1 MHKLFVKDRSGE
13 LLNQSA
19 SRGERPLVV
28 PSLRNIQKAG
38 KEEKSLTSACDGLKR
53 KSFNLFRKFGNR

>member
-1 MHKLFVKDRSGE
+1 MNNFPFDNINFLHKLFVKDRSGE
-13 LLNQSA
+13 LLNHSA

-38 KEEKSLTSACDGLKR
+38 KEEKV
-53 KSFNLFRKFGNR
+53 